1 MTPAIRRYDDTA
13 GPFVPERKL
22 PILLLFV
29 HMQARSMRFPILF
42 PLTSLNVRPLP
53 LLAGVYLLFLFHM
66 PLRAQDVDFSGFG
79 ATGVRLYDRNPLVEF
94 NQEFYYEG
102 KFQADIDL
110 GKDIEAQ
117 LDFRGKSDERAVV
130 LREFS
135 VKFEYMDYARI
146 KVGNVRKP
154 YSIEGLV
161 DRDEYISVFD
171 SYIHR
176 RNGELG
182 YAGRNVGIMVYH
194 NYNPEK
200 RPDMPWTYAVG
211 VFKNHSYVTS
221 AYARG
226 RYHMDP
232 WFVSL
237 GYAVLSRSHDDAITT
252 HGLSADAGF
261 RTERFETSLEL
272 FAAQDPE
279 EGIRRRLLGLSDR
292 VLSTGVKSLTAVRL
306 PVDGDVVKL
315 IEPFLLVAWYAPD
328 SDATEYHTVEIMP
341 GMNIFV
347 DDDVRLRLTADG
359 LLTKDRFSDD
369 YSTHGSVFATEIFIR
384 F

>member
-1 MTPAIRRYDDTA
+1 MRLQISF
-13 GPFVPERKL
+13 PFALRPTHCIPLSAVL
-22 PILLLFV
+22 LMILLLP
-29 HMQARSMRFPILF
+29 A
-42 PLTSLNVRPLP
+42 
-53 LLAGVYLLFLFHM
+53 FLQ
-66 PLRAQDVDFSGFG
+66 AQDVEFSGFG

-176 RNGELG
+176 RNGVLG

-200 RPDMPWTYAVG
+200 RPNMPWTYAVG

-226 RYHMDP
+226 RYYTDP
-232 WFVSL
+232 WFVSF

-252 HGLSADAGF
+252 HGISADAGF
-261 RTERFETSLEL
+261 RTKSFETSLEL
-272 FAAQDPE
+272 FVAQDPD

-306 PVDGDVVKL
+306 PVDGKVVRI

-328 SDATEYHTVEIMP
+328 SDATEYHTLEIMP
-341 GMNIFV
+341 GVNIFV

-359 LLTKDRFSDD
+359 LLTKDRFSDE
-369 YSTHGSVFATEIFIR
+369 YSTHGSVFATEIFIK